1 MADVQAQPVER
12 KERNAYLSSPRVKET
27 TFREWVVANQ
37 IGRSN
42 TATSTETED
51 PIDANPNRN
60 LLDHPGYVAGSA

>member
-37 IGRSN
+37 IGRFK
-42 TATSTETED
+42 ATSTETEGS
-51 PIDANPNRN
+51 IDANPNRN